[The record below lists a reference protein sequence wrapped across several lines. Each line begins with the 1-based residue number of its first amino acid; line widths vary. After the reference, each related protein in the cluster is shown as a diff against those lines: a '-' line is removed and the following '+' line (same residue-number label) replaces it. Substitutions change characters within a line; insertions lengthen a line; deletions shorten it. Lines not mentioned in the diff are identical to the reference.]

1 MAYSY
6 KYDSFS
12 HINEE
17 NKISS
22 YKRCFALFQDLSL
35 KILMFKKHL
44 MSLTDELMYHLLILF
59 NPKT

>member
-22 YKRCFALFQDLSL
+22 YKYCFALFQDLSL
-35 KILMFKKHL
+35 LK
-44 MSLTDELMYHLLILF
+44 Y
-59 NPKT
+59 